1 VEREQPVTGIGLTE
15 RQRGW
20 LDVLLILAT
29 VIAFFIAT
37 GLVASAIY
45 AFGDVILIF
54 FLAWL
59 IAFMIAPLARG
70 LGRLLPWLDQRVAV
84 VLVYVV
90 LLLVLIGA
98 IFFIAETLVN
108 SINEFIARLPTI
120 EEDLAALLLPIQ
132 EWLDR
137 LGLGVNV
144 QVQLDA
150 IVAAIRSGAIDL
162 LGPLQQ
168 LAVAGIGVVGNL
180 LFVVILSV
188 YIAVDRDRITSF
200 LLRLVP
206 PRFGEE
212 ADVVIRSTNR
222 SFGGFIRGQIILGLS
237 YGAVAFLTSVVF
249 GLEFGIL
256 TALAAGVLMAI
267 PFFGPFVAWAP
278 PVLAAIALDQGAIIP
293 TLVAMGAGWF
303 VVMNIVQPRVM
314 AGTIGIHPIVVLASV
329 IIGAKIAGIA
339 GAIFGIPIA
348 AIASSLFLHFLGRSR
363 GGTVTERAAR
373 RVEDREGRHVRVP
386 REPMAGLDQD
396 IAESEGPDRASG
408 ADSAASTPTAARPVP
423 ATDAPGPP

>member
-1 VEREQPVTGIGLTE
+1 MEREQPVTGLGLTE

-29 VIAFFIAT
+29 IIAFFIAT
-37 GLVASAIY
+37 GLVASALY

-84 VLVYVV
+84 VLVYIV
-90 LLLVLIGA
+90 LLLFLIGA
-98 IFFIAETLVN
+98 VFFIAETLVN

-120 EEDLAALLLPIQ
+120 EQDLAALLLPIQ

-222 SFGGFIRGQIILGLS
+222 SFGGFIRGQIILGLT
-237 YGAVAFLTSVVF
+237 YGSVAFLTSVVLRPRVRHPDRTGGRGPHGHPVLRAVR
-249 GLEFGIL
+249 GLG
-256 TALAAGVLMAI
+256 AAG
-267 PFFGPFVAWAP
+267 P
-278 PVLAAIALDQGAIIP
+278 
-293 TLVAMGAGWF
+293 
-303 VVMNIVQPRVM
+303 
-314 AGTIGIHPIVVLASV
+314 
-329 IIGAKIAGIA
+329 
-339 GAIFGIPIA
+339 
-348 AIASSLFLHFLGRSR
+348 
-363 GGTVTERAAR
+363 
-373 RVEDREGRHVRVP
+373 GRHRP
-386 REPMAGLDQD
+386 RPGRR
-396 IAESEGPDRASG
+396 SS
-408 ADSAASTPTAARPVP
+408 RPSSSWVP
-423 ATDAPGPP
+423 AGSWS

>member
-1 VEREQPVTGIGLTE
+1 MDREQPVTGYGLTE

-29 VIAFFIAT
+29 IIAFFIAT
-37 GLVASAIY
+37 GLIASAVY

-59 IAFMIAPLARG
+59 IAFMITPLGRG
-70 LGRLLPWLDQRVAV
+70 LARLLPWLDQRIAV
-84 VLVYVV
+84 VLVFVV
-90 LLLVLIGA
+90 LLFIVLGA
-98 IFFIAETLVN
+98 VFFIAQTLVD
-108 SINEFIARLPTI
+108 SINEFIVRLPTI
-120 EEDLAALLLPIQ
+120 EEDLAALLVPLQ

-144 QVQLDA
+144 QVQLET
-150 IVAAIRSGAIDL
+150 ILEAIRGGAIDL

-168 LAVAGIGVVGNL
+168 LAVAGIGIVGNL
-180 LFVVILSV
+180 LFVIILSI

-212 ADVVIRSTNR
+212 ADVLIRSTNR
-222 SFGGFIRGQIILGLS
+222 SFGGFIRGQLILGFS
-237 YGAVAFLTSVVF
+237 YGAVAFATSLIF
-249 GLEFGIL
+249 GLEFGVL
-256 TALAAGVLMAI
+256 TALVAGFLMAI

-278 PVLAAIALDQGAIIP
+278 PVLAAIALDQDVIIP

-303 VVMNIVQPRVM
+303 VVMNVLQPRVM
-314 AGTIGIHPIVVLASV
+314 SGAIGIHPIVVLASV

-348 AIASSLFLHFLGRSR
+348 AIVSSLFLHFLGRSR

-373 RVEDREGRHVRVP
+373 RVEDREGRPIRVP
-386 REPMAGLDQD
+386 REPTAGLDED
-396 IAESEGPDRASG
+396 IEEPEAEPATTAGPA
-408 ADSAASTPTAARPVP
+408 TTAADPTSP
-423 ATDAPGPP
+423 S